1 MKTNFLKLIM
11 PVAILFVAT
20 GFAWSTSAMNN
31 KTVAAPVQGYV
42 HLLTEDDCNQSIMC
56 SDIEG
61 DLCTTGS
68 EQVFGKNPANQCN
81 IRLYKNE

>member
-11 PVAILFVAT
+11 PAAVLFVAT
-20 GFAWSTSAMNN
+20 GFALSTSAMNK

-42 HLLTEDDCNQSIMC
+42 HLLTEDDCNESIMC

-68 EQVFGKNPANQCN
+68 VQVFGKNPANQCN

>member
-11 PVAILFVAT
+11 PVAVVFLAT
-20 GFAWSTSAMNN
+20 GFALSTSAMNK

-42 HLLTEDDCNQSIMC
+42 HLLTEDDCDESIMC

-68 EQVFGKNPANQCN
+68 EQVFGKNPANQCTV
-81 IRLYKNE
+81 RLYKNQ

>member
-11 PVAILFVAT
+11 PVAVVLLAT
-20 GFAWSTSAMNN
+20 GSALSTSAMN
-31 KTVAAPVQGYV
+31 KKADTAPVQGYV
-42 HLLTEDDCNQSIMC
+42 HVLTEDDCDESIMC

-68 EQVFGKNPANQCN
+68 EQVFGKNPANKCTV
-81 IRLYKNE
+81 RLFKNQ

>member
-11 PVAILFVAT
+11 PVAVVLLAT
-20 GFAWSTSAMNN
+20 GSALSTSAMN
-31 KTVAAPVQGYV
+31 KKADTSPVQGYV
-42 HLLTEDDCNQSIMC
+42 HVLTEDDCDESIMC

-68 EQVFGKNPANQCN
+68 EQVFGKNPANKCT
-81 IRLYKNE
+81 IRLFKNQ

>member
-11 PVAILFVAT
+11 PVAVVLLAT
-20 GFAWSTSAMNN
+20 GSALSTSAMN
-31 KTVAAPVQGYV
+31 KKAGTAPVQGYV
-42 HLLTEDDCNQSIMC
+42 HVVTEDDCDESIMC

-68 EQVFGKNPANQCN
+68 EQVFGKNPANKCTV
-81 IRLYKNE
+81 RLFKNQ